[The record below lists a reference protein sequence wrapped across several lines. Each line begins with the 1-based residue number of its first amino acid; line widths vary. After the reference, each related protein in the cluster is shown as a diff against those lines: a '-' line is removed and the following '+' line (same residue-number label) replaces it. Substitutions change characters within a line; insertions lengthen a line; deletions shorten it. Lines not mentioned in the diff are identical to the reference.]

1 MTRTS
6 IAALAVGLVV
16 STSAASAQTSLL
28 TRPARLDVRDVTLET
43 GLNQLSQRSA
53 VPIAFSPDLARA
65 VFPVSC
71 SCADVTVGEA
81 LDSLLGTTSLEYRE
95 MRNRIVVRPNATD
108 ATSSRDSER
117 REGRVLGVV
126 RTVSDGQPIHAARVG
141 IAGRMGELLTD
152 YRGQFQLSFAP
163 GSYDVT
169 VRAMGYK
176 PVRLDS
182 VHFHAGWT
190 DSVSVFL
197 ESAPIRLDE
206 IVVMPST
213 YGILKE
219 SRIVTSH
226 TLTRE
231 DVQTRPHLGE
241 DIFRAVD
248 RLPGV
253 ATHDITAKFH
263 VRGGPNNQVLTLLDG
278 LELYE
283 PFHLKDADAAL
294 SIIDVESV
302 SNIDLITGGFSA
314 EYGDKMAGV
323 FAMETTAPPPDR
335 MITTLGLS
343 IQNVTFKNQGSFS
356 RGRGSWLVSAR
367 RGYLD
372 VILDITD
379 AQKEGARFSPTF
391 YDAFANA
398 QYLLGSRHLLSV
410 HALYAGDNVL
420 SREED
425 GTRLDSKWSSGYVW
439 LTWDTDLTDK
449 LSARTI
455 VSAGRL
461 TRERVGADFSDTNQL
476 LAVDDHQRFHFYGIK
491 QDWSLLA
498 SDHVMLKWGVDF
510 KQGASDYDY
519 FRWNR
524 TWEANTTDPQ
534 APALFLSSPDSLI
547 LDLTPDGHEIG
558 SYVSSRIRP
567 LEPVTFELGVRYDHQ
582 SHTGDHSIAPR
593 VNAALQLTPRTTLR
607 GAWGY
612 FYQSHGLHELRV
624 ADGEGEFREAQRAE
638 HRILGLQHELTHGLS
653 LRIEAYE
660 RKISDP
666 WPEFRSLVPQIEGV
680 PEEGPEDRVR
690 IDPTRGRAR
699 CLEITADY
707 DVGGRFAW
715 SASYALAA
723 AKDEV
728 NGRWIPRPFDQRHT
742 VHVEFAYR
750 PTPRWSLGWAW
761 QYHSPWPGTPE
772 SYVLVPA
779 ANGDDL
785 IDRRFGVPYGNRMPA
800 YHRLDARVMRHFP
813 VGRGRI
819 SVFFDIFNV
828 YDRENA
834 LAWDYV
840 AAPPTSGA
848 ALEVQRGFH
857 SMIGVLPTV
866 GARWEF

>member
-1 MTRTS
+1 MTGRS
-6 IAALAVGLVV
+6 FAALILGLLA
-16 STSAASAQTSLL
+16 AASAATAQSSLL
-28 TRPARLDVRDVTLET
+28 TRPAHLDVREVTLET

-65 VFPVSC
+65 VYPVNC
-71 SCADVTVGEA
+71 SCIAVTVREA
-81 LDSLLGTTSLEYRE
+81 LDSLLATTGFEYLE
-95 MRNRIVVRPNATD
+95 MRSRIVVRPKPSTV
-108 ATSSRDSER
+108 SSRDSEGS
-117 REGRVLGVV
+117 EGRVLGVI
-126 RTVSDGQPIHAARVG
+126 RAASDSQPIPAAKVG
-141 IAGRMGELLTD
+141 IANRVGEVLTD
-152 YRGQFQLSFAP
+152 SRGHFRLSMGP
-163 GSYDVT
+163 GSYDLI
-169 VRAMGYK
+169 VRAMGYR
-176 PVRLDS
+176 PARVSAVR
-182 VHFHAGWT
+182 FQAGWT
-190 DSVSVFL
+190 DSFTVFL
-197 ESAPIRLDE
+197 DPAPIRLDE

-213 YGILKE
+213 YGILQE
-219 SRIVTSH
+219 ARIITSH
-226 TLTRE
+226 TLTRD

-253 ATHDITAKFH
+253 ATHDITAKFQI
-263 VRGGPNNQVLTLLDG
+263 RGGPYDQILTLLDG

-302 SNIDLITGGFSA
+302 SNVDLITGGFSA

-356 RGRGSWLVSAR
+356 GGQGSWLVSAR

-372 VILDITD
+372 LILDITN
-379 AQKEGARFSPTF
+379 AQEEGAKFSPTF
-391 YDAFANA
+391 YDAFAKT
-398 QYLLGSRHLLSV
+398 QYLLGSGHLLSV
-410 HALYAGDNVL
+410 QGLYAGDNVS

-425 GTRLDSKWSSGYVW
+425 GTRLDSKWSSGYAW
-439 LTWDTDLTDK
+439 LTWDADLTDR

-461 TRERVGADFSDTNQL
+461 TRERLGADFGDNDQL
-476 LAVDDHQRFHFYGIK
+476 LEVEDHQRFHFYGIK
-491 QDWSLLA
+491 QDWRLLA
-498 SDHVMLKWGVDF
+498 SDHVMFKWGVDL
-510 KQGASDYDY
+510 KSGSSDYDY
-519 FRWNR
+519 FRWDR
-524 TWEANTTDPQ
+524 EWLANTTDPQ
-534 APALFLSSPDSLI
+534 APVLFLSPPDTLTVT
-547 LDLTPDGHEIG
+547 LTPDGHEIG
-558 SYVSSRIRP
+558 TYLASRIRP
-567 LEPVTFELGVRYDHQ
+567 LEPVTLELGVRYDHQ
-582 SHTGDHSIAPR
+582 SHTGDHTVAPR
-593 VNAALQLTPRTTLR
+593 VNAAFQLAPRTTLR

-624 ADGEGEFREAQRAE
+624 ADGENEFGEAQRAE
-638 HRILGLQHELTHGLS
+638 HRILGLQHELTHGLT
-653 LRIEAYE
+653 LRVEAYE
-660 RKISDP
+660 RRVADP
-666 WPEFRSLVPQIEGV
+666 LPEYRNLVPQVEGV

-690 IDPTRGRAR
+690 IDPTRVRAR
-699 CLEITADY
+699 GIELSADY
-707 DVGGRFAW
+707 DIGGRFAW

-728 NGRWIPRPFDQRHT
+728 NGHWIPRPFDQRHT

-772 SYVLVPA
+772 IYGLIPA
-779 ANGDDL
+779 VNGDNL
-785 IDRRFGVPYGNRMPA
+785 IDRRFGAPYGNRMPA
-800 YHRLDARVMRHFP
+800 YHRLDARAMRHFP
-813 VGRGRI
+813 LGRGQLSI
-819 SVFFDIFNV
+819 FFDIFNV

-840 AAPPTSGA
+840 AAPSATGA
-848 ALEVQRGFH
+848 GLEVQRNFH